1 MSYSI
6 NRGPGGAPFIIP
18 LKQPSSAPTPLLRTI
33 ASFLA
38 RDHSG
43 FLNPRLTSI
52 LIYVAEHLTDADTS
66 LLPPLMLERHD
77 LSPTSPE
84 WLKNWENLLRN
95 ETLIHLQ
102 RSLTRRAIMDAF
114 RVVYNTVK
122 DMAAY
127 RRPLGDL
134 VYNFCR
140 STDGGGDHGDDA
152 DVMWKILGEEVVLR
166 VVEQEPDN
174 VNVATE
180 LSSFLDLLFV
190 VALSKDSKIDNEEVE
205 SLDTASV
212 YTTDTQAR
220 MQNDNLT
227 SREKEKDPTLP
238 SMKSLLSS
246 LASGGASSRSQSIHP
261 LQPDDAKRNMES
273 PLPSSSLREAST
285 VSALVEIFCQL
296 TFTPFSL
303 EQKNL
308 KVAIH
313 VYELL
318 TDIISK
324 SRSTRAKLTALQFF
338 MRLRSDRDHRLYF
351 VSTGYDRNGLI
362 YSLGSLINK
371 VGEPESVVPPSRVP
385 DDTVLDNL
393 EVRRARPR
401 FPQERDGREFSRG
414 RGSGG
419 PSRSAHS
426 RSPSRTAP
434 PPTPISKPLESLWQ
448 IPESL
453 TFHVPAPDSPSEA
466 LVSYDPDGPHRILV
480 LPVSRYLQT
489 VIGLLQRETSWEI
502 LSYVLCHLPDQL
514 SNKHLFCGPK
524 CRSEISKLLSVL
536 CSGIQGGD
544 FAASIEQWPT
554 GLKVRDAHGLAY
566 HTLSVLLSYQRCF
579 EPPQRHLLVEVFQAG
594 LNGQFSTIK
603 CCLHA
608 LSLAAFELPTSM
620 TKYLS
625 KILEMLSQIMSNPS
639 MAVHILGF
647 LSIIG
652 SLPAL
657 YANFTEADFKMVFGV
672 ALQYLQHYNS
682 LNVTETMSWALS
694 QHVRILSYSVVYIW
708 FLAVKLPDRPHHVR
722 YITRQLLLANE
733 GNEQVDEPTE
743 VCFDWLS
750 RYTYASADPRPASSV
765 FSDIVLNPVASNS
778 EAKEKTWI
786 LGNSVV
792 TVRALS
798 RSGWV
803 EIISRRPSGFSRFV
817 CRVENVPM
825 VGPGD
830 VVPDLLSIP
839 ASLIMERDSSRF
851 MTKIDGSPVMDNK
864 VRDITHITDN

>member
-1 MSYSI
+1 M
-6 NRGPGGAPFIIP
+6 
-18 LKQPSSAPTPLLRTI
+18 
-33 ASFLA
+33 A
-38 RDHSG
+38 RDHTG

-66 LLPPLMLERHD
+66 LLPLLMLERHD

-84 WLKNWENLLRN
+84 WLTNWGNILGN

-102 RSLTRRAIMDAF
+102 RSLTRRAIMDALQ
-114 RVVYNTVK
+114 VVYNTVK
-122 DMAAY
+122 DMATY

-134 VYNFCR
+134 VYKFCR
-140 STDGGGDHGDDA
+140 STDGAGDQGDDA

-166 VVEQEPDN
+166 IVEEEPQ
-174 VNVATE
+174 NVATE
-180 LSSFLDLLFV
+180 PSSFLDLLFA
-190 VALSKDSKIDNEEVE
+190 VASSKDSKPDNEEVE
-205 SLDTASV
+205 SPDTASIH
-212 YTTDTQAR
+212 TTDTQSPMTSR
-220 MQNDNLT
+220 MQNDNNLV
-227 SREKEKDPTLP
+227 SREKDKDPTLP
-238 SMKSLLSS
+238 TMRSLLSS
-246 LASGGASSRSQSIHP
+246 LATGGTSSRSQSIQA
-261 LQPDDAKRNMES
+261 LQPDDIKGNMES
-273 PLPSSSLREAST
+273 PPPSSSLREASA

-308 KVAIH
+308 KLAIH
-313 VYELL
+313 VFEMLIN
-318 TDIISK
+318 IISK
-324 SRSTRAKLTALQFF
+324 GRSPRAKLTALQFF
-338 MRLRSDRDHRLYF
+338 MRLRADRDHRLYF
-351 VSTGYDRNGLI
+351 VSAGCDRNGLI

-371 VGEPESVVPPSRVP
+371 VGEPESVTRMSRIP
-385 DDTVLDNL
+385 DDALLDNFD
-393 EVRRARPR
+393 VQRARPR

-419 PSRSAHS
+419 PSSRSAPS
-426 RSPSRTAP
+426 RSRSRTTAP
-434 PPTPISKPLESLWQ
+434 PVTPTVKPLESLWHL
-448 IPESL
+448 PESL
-453 TFHVPAPDSPSEA
+453 MFYVPGADSPSEV
-466 LVSYDPDGPHRILV
+466 LVSYDPEGPDRILV
-480 LPVSRYLQT
+480 LPTSRYLQT
-489 VIGLLQRETSWEI
+489 IIGLLQRETSWEV
-502 LSYVLCHLPDQL
+502 LSYVVCHLPVQL
-514 SNKHLFCGPK
+514 SNKHLFCGPN
-524 CRSEISKLLSVL
+524 CRLEISKLLSVM
-536 CSGIQGGD
+536 CSGIHGGD
-544 FAASIEQWPT
+544 FAASVEQWPT

-579 EPPQRHLLVEVFQAG
+579 ELPQRHLLVEVFQAG
-594 LNGQFSTIK
+594 LNGQLSTIK

-608 LSLAAFELPTSM
+608 LSLAAFELPSSM

-625 KILEMLSQIMSNPS
+625 RILEKLSQIMSNPS

-682 LNVTETMSWALS
+682 LNVSESMSWALS

-733 GNEQVDEPTE
+733 GKIQVDEPTE

-750 RYTYASADPRPASSV
+750 RYTYASADPRPAGSI
-765 FSDIVLNPVASNS
+765 FSDIVLNPIGSNS

-792 TVRALS
+792 TVRVLT

-803 EIISRRPSGFSRFV
+803 EIVSRRPSGFSRFV

-839 ASLIMERDSSRF
+839 ASLIMERDPSRY
-851 MTKIDGSPVMDNK
+851 MTEVDGSPIIVNK
-864 VRDITHITDN
+864 VRESTNK